1 MKKRKWRKRF
11 LKALAYISVLIIVLG
26 IIFNQLLFRLLIGVG
41 SIDINH
47 GNDERGNKI
56 MRFALSK
63 IKNPRENVY
72 HAISVQNTKNGNYD
86 IAMANLE
93 KAYKINPKE
102 IGGYYGWVLLYY
114 YHDYEKA
121 LNILNAYD
129 DFTPKFS
136 DYPMGECIHYLKGLA
151 HKQLNNY
158 EEAVKEFD
166 VSINNQLKEHSENWV
181 DYTTFL
187 NRGITL
193 YLQNKN
199 EEAIKEFERV
209 IRNYKECS
217 EAYYFKGLSFIE
229 LNEKE
234 KACENFNEALNLI
247 KKGYKS
253 SDPYVELFHEIYI
266 QDIEQSLLNNCMKL

>member
-1 MKKRKWRKRF
+1 MKKKKWRKRF

-199 EEAIKEFERV
+199 EEAINEFERV